1 MPPPAS
7 ARRDVRRDTP
17 SAQRRHV
24 AGSLVT
30 AVASGLLAITVGA
43 AARAQQTETGEG
55 RTPGVG
61 ANADAPSLRP
71 YAPGTPQLGIGGTPA
86 RPATAVLRQDEDWAW
101 LADVPEAERRAL
113 DGIKRLPLDADGSTY
128 LTFAFDG
135 RLGVERF
142 DDQSFG
148 DFPGEDSSVHV
159 RANPHVALSF
169 GDRARLYGAL
179 KYGDVGD
186 RRFAVSPAEDDG
198 PDVHH
203 LFAELAFG
211 DLLGG
216 VPHDA
221 FARLGRQELHY
232 GAGRL
237 VSIRNGP
244 NVRFDFDGGIVRARL
259 GPTISEALYVRPS
272 ENDLGDFDNG
282 TDSSQALWGLYTTTA
297 LGDVLSGT
305 GALLDRSNLDLYY
318 LGFERETSPYAFQDP
333 AIDETRHTLGARFW
347 TGGAPTDGW
356 NLDLEAAWQFGD
368 ADGVAGPSGPVD
380 ADIAAGFL
388 AGFVSYGF
396 ADAPWTPVIASRFGA
411 SSGDDDPDDDTLAT
425 FRGPF
430 PPGRYFGES
439 NPLGPGN
446 VGGVGPYLS
455 VHPIPGLILTAH
467 YEAFWR
473 LETEDGLYSPP
484 QLPLRGPAGD
494 ERFVG
499 QEFSLIAGYAIGDHA
514 LVNVTVSRFETDDY
528 LDDAPPGR
536 DIDYAHLRLD
546 FKL

>member
-1 MPPPAS
+1 MTALPRPS
-7 ARRDVRRDTP
+7 VRARPGVR
-17 SAQRRHV
+17 
-24 AGSLVT
+24 
-30 AVASGLLAITVGA
+30 
-43 AARAQQTETGEG
+43 AARACAPAPFVAGVAAGLAAAAISGAAHAQGSETGEG
-55 RTPGVG
+55 PTPGVG

-71 YAPGTPQLGIGGTPA
+71 YAPGTPQLGIGGTPT

-113 DGIKRLPLDADGSTY
+113 DGLKRLPLNANGSTY

-186 RRFAVSPAEDDG
+186 RRFPASPAEDDG

-203 LFAELAFG
+203 LFAEVAFG

-244 NVRFDFDGGIVRARL
+244 NVRFDFDGATVRARL
-259 GPTISEALYVRPS
+259 GPTISEALYVRPA
-272 ENDLGDFDNG
+272 ENDPGDFDNG
-282 TDSSQALWGLYTTTA
+282 SDTSQALWGLYTTTA
-297 LGDVLSGT
+297 LGDVLPST
-305 GALLDRSNLDLYY
+305 GAFLGRSNLDLYY
-318 LGFERETSPYAFQDP
+318 LGFERETSPYAFQDAP
-333 AIDETRHTLGARFW
+333 VDETRHTVGARFW

-356 NLDLEAAWQFGD
+356 NLDIEAAWQFGD
-368 ADGVAGPSGPVD
+368 ADGIDGPDGPID
-380 ADIAAGFL
+380 ADIGAGFL
-388 AGFVSYGF
+388 AGVVSYGF

-411 SSGDDDPDDDTLAT
+411 SSGDDDPGDDTLAT
-425 FRGPF
+425 FRAPF

-439 NPLGPGN
+439 NPIGPGN

-455 VHPIPGLILTAH
+455 VHPVPGLVLTAR

-484 QLPLRGPAGD
+484 QVPLRGTTGD

-514 LVNVTVSRFETDDY
+514 SVNATVSRFEADDY
-528 LDDAPPGR
+528 LGDVPPGE
-536 DIDYAHLRLD
+536 DIGYAHLRVD
-546 FKL
+546 FQL